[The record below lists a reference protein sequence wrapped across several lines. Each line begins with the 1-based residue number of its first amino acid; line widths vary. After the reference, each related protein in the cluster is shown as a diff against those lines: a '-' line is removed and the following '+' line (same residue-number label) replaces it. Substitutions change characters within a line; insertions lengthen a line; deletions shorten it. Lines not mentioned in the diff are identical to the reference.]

1 MISVTVF
8 LVLIFLFS
16 LVSRRV
22 EQIGLTGPVV
32 FTLGGILVFFAQP
45 DTVVVEITN
54 PSILV
59 VAEITLVVVL
69 FSDATRLSLGKVMRE
84 TLIPARL
91 LAIGMPLTMV
101 VGTLTALL
109 LFTAAPLWEAAILA
123 TILAPTDA
131 SLAATVVKSKLV
143 PARIRQALEV
153 EGGLNDGL
161 ATPFLILSRSKF

>member
-1 MISVTVF
+1 MISFTVF

-16 LVSRRV
+16 LVSKRA
-22 EQIGLTGPVV
+22 EQIGLTGPIV
-32 FTLGGILVFFAQP
+32 FTIGGILVFFAQP

-54 PSILV
+54 PFILV

-91 LAIGMPLTMV
+91 LAIGMLLTIV

-109 LFTAAPLWEAAILA
+109 LFTAVPLWEAAILA
-123 TILAPTDA
+123 TILASTDS
-131 SLAATVVKSKLV
+131 SLAATVVKS
-143 PARIRQALEV
+143 
-153 EGGLNDGL
+153 
-161 ATPFLILSRSKF
+161 